1 MAETPLTDS
10 IEALTTYA
18 NQVTGASDTNL
29 SDAVYTLAQ
38 GYGGGGGTSNMSDL
52 LKARFEEQG
61 YVFTDFAVNS
71 VWGGYANIP
80 HTLRRVPTDVIVFK
94 KEFVYE
100 ANATGYQIGFLGD
113 SNYGNDNDYNRT
125 YLIQNAL
132 TNITNITFFDIL
144 TISPC
149 IPLCSVRTLWKFCNG
164 ATSTTVSL
172 RNDAGNAST
181 KMLSGDWWL
190 GVK

>member
-52 LKARFEEQG
+52 LKARFEKQG

-71 VWGGYANIP
+71 VWGDYANIP
-80 HTLRRVPTDVIVFK
+80 HTLGRVPTDVITFK

-100 ANATGYQIGFLGD
+100 TNATGYQIGFLEN
-113 SNYGNDNDYNRT
+113 SNYENDNDYNRT
-125 YLIQNAL
+125 YLIQDAL
-132 TNITNITFFDIL
+132 TNITSITFLDIL
-144 TISPC
+144 IISPF
-149 IPLCSVRTLWKFCNG
+149 IPLCAIRSEWRFCNG

-172 RNDAGNAST
+172 RNNAT
-181 KMLSGDWWL
+181 NKNIKMLPGDWWL